1 MGKRVCENGTL
12 GLSLNLYPE
21 TTNMSSLSNR
31 RSKEIASLARKKYR
45 ERLGQLL
52 IEGVRSVE
60 AAVEAD
66 APLVELIVSEAA
78 QEDERVQAFVQAAAV
93 PVHTVSE
100 HDLGKLSDVQ
110 TSQGV
115 LAVARIKLLP
125 EDRLSSCPT
134 ILALDGVQD
143 PGNVGT
149 LIRTA
154 AWFGARAVLAG
165 PGTAD
170 VFNPKVVRATM
181 GGLWDV
187 PLARTDDLA
196 TTLTRLQKAGFSC
209 YGADLEGTSAARWT
223 PRNPSV
229 LVLGSEAHGLS
240 PDVQALLDEHIAIQG
255 APRREG
261 TESLNVAI
269 AGGILVYAWLGKDR

>member
-1 MGKRVCENGTL
+1 M
-12 GLSLNLYPE
+12 P
-21 TTNMSSLSNR
+21 SLSNR
-31 RSKEIASLARKKYR
+31 RSKEIASLAKKKYR
-45 ERLGQLL
+45 ERLGQMLV
-52 IEGVRSVE
+52 EGVRSVE

-66 APLVELIVSEAA
+66 APLVEILVTAAA
-78 QEDERVQAFVQAAAV
+78 QADARVQTLLQAATV
-93 PVHTVSE
+93 PVHVMPE
-100 HDLGKLSDVQ
+100 RDLEKLSEVQ
-110 TSQGV
+110 TSQGI
-115 LAVARIKLLP
+115 LAVARTELLP
-125 EDRLSSCPT
+125 EDRLATCPT

-154 AWFGARAVLAG
+154 AWFGAGAVLAG

-170 VFNPKVVRATM
+170 VFNPKVVRAAM

-187 PLARTDDLA
+187 MLAHTDDLA
-196 TTLTRLQKAGFSC
+196 ACLAALQETGFAC

-223 PRNPSV
+223 PRQPSV

-240 PDVQALLDEHIAIQG
+240 PGVQALLDERIAIRG
-255 APRREG
+255 TPRREG

-269 AGGILVYAWLGKDR
+269 AGGILVYAWLGKVG

>member
-1 MGKRVCENGTL
+1 
-12 GLSLNLYPE
+12 
-21 TTNMSSLSNR
+21 MSSLSNR
-31 RSKEIASLARKKYR
+31 RSKEIASLAKKKYR
-45 ERLGQLL
+45 ERLGQFL

-60 AAVEAD
+60 AAVEAN
-66 APLVELIVSEAA
+66 APLVEIILTEAA
-78 QEDERVQAFVQAAAV
+78 QEDKRVQVLIQAAAV
-93 PVHTVSE
+93 PVHVVSE
-100 HDLGKLSDVQ
+100 RDLEKLSDVQ

-115 LAVARIKLLP
+115 LAVARTELIPEGRLP
-125 EDRLSSCPT
+125 SCST

-154 AWFGARAVLAG
+154 AWFGAEAVLAG

-170 VFNPKVVRATM
+170 VFNPKVVRAAM

-196 TTLTRLQKAGFSC
+196 TCLATLREAGLAC
-209 YGADLEGTSAARWT
+209 YGADLEGTSAAHWT
-223 PRNPSV
+223 PRTPSV

-240 PDVQALLDEHIAIQG
+240 TEVQALLDERIAIRG
-255 APRREG
+255 TPRRAG

-269 AGGILVYAWLGKDR
+269 AGGILVYAWLGMGG